1 MASVADTGGASKKM
15 RCEDANAAEASS
27 PSKEP
32 RRPRV
37 LVVGGTGYVAQFVL
51 RGLLAE
57 GSAEVHITYHSRAPM
72 GPLAEVSAH
81 QLDLTDLE
89 RTAAV
94 VKEIKPDII
103 VNCAAAPGLGFC
115 QKSPDI
121 AALVNCKGPQTMV
134 EALAEI
140 AGDRECLFV
149 HFSTDIVFDGD
160 AAKIYDEAIVP
171 EPLNIYGRVKADM
184 DAFLQSSDAPPH
196 AVVIRPTNVIGP
208 KAPFGEAGGTK
219 FLQWLDSRLQVNEPS
234 KLFVDELRNYVWVED
249 LVDVTLKLIA
259 DFTKNGGKSLPGKL
273 LHCGGPESLN
283 RVEVA
288 ERLADAKGHALT
300 YVAEGGKQESKI
312 VPTPR
317 AAVDLGYESPLVVKM
332 CSRKLEAYM
341 GRSMRNIGDAIRKEV
356 ARI

>member
-1 MASVADTGGASKKM
+1 MASAADTEVIEGGLPKKL
-15 RCEDANAAEASS
+15 RSAEPSAAEASS
-27 PSKEP
+27 

-51 RGLLAE
+51 RGLLSQGA
-57 GSAEVHITYHSRAPM
+57 AEVHITYHNRAPT
-72 GPLAEVSAH
+72 GKLTEVPAH
-81 QLDLTDLE
+81 QLDLTDLT
-89 RTAAV
+89 RTAAI
-94 VKEIKPDII
+94 VKDIRPDII

-121 AALVNCKGPQTMV
+121 AALVNSKGPQTMV

-140 AGDRECLFV
+140 AGDGNCLFV

-160 AAKIYDEAIVP
+160 ATKVYDEAVVP
-171 EPLNIYGRVKADM
+171 EPLNVYGRVKADI
-184 DAFLQSSDAPPH
+184 DAFLQNRDAPPH

-208 KAPFGEAGGTK
+208 KPPFGEAGGTK
-219 FLQWLDSRLQVNEPS
+219 FLQWLDSRLQAKEPS

-259 DFTKNGGKSLPGKL
+259 DFTSNGGGVLPGKL

-288 ERLADAKGHALT
+288 ERLAAAKGYDLAYT
-300 YVAEGGKQESKI
+300 AEGGKREPKI

-317 AAVDLGYESPLVVKM
+317 AALDLGYESPLVVKV
-332 CSRKLEAYM
+332 CSRRVEAYM
-341 GRSMRNIGDAIRKEV
+341 GRSMRNIGDAIREQFAK
-356 ARI
+356 I